1 MWTGRPEKTIYQYP
15 RAKTFAE
22 RDACVRESM
31 WAAAESIRMEKA
43 DRNARLVADYL
54 RDHAKVA
61 KVHYLA
67 HHEEASSAGR
77 LFASNAPER
86 APRSRLTLRAAKPP
100 HLNS

>member
-1 MWTGRPEKTIYQYP
+1 MWTGRSEKTIYRYP

-54 RDHAKVA
+54 HDHAK
-61 KVHYLA
+61 
-67 HHEEASSAGR
+67 
-77 LFASNAPER
+77 
-86 APRSRLTLRAAKPP
+86 
-100 HLNS
+100 